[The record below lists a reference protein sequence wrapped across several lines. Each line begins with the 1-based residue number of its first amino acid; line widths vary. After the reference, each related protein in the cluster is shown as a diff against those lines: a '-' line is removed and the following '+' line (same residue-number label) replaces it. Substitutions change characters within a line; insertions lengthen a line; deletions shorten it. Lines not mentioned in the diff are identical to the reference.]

1 MSCLTPSLDPKEG
14 INLPFVF
21 NVSFIMD
28 YAQLVPEESN
38 FTLLPDP
45 TYERFDES
53 IQRIDSTGLIHIRVI
68 PSSFLNIF
76 CFIVDILFF

>member
-28 YAQLVPEESN
+28 YAQLVPDESN
-38 FTLLPDP
+38 FTLVPDP
-45 TYERFDES
+45 NYERFDES
-53 IQRIDSTGLIHIRVI
+53 IQRIGSTGHIHIRVI
-68 PSSFLNIF
+68 HSSLAIHFQF
-76 CFIVDILFF
+76 HH